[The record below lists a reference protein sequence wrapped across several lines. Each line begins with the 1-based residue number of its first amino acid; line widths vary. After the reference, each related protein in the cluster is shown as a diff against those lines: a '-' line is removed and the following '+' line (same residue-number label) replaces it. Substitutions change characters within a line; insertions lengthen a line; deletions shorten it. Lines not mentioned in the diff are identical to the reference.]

1 MTFTVTY
8 RAKDGALREERVEAA
23 SRAECVAECRRRG
36 IAPTG
41 IREGSTGR
49 DKRGPSRV
57 GGAEDNKRTTAR
69 WVAVAVVIAAVAGG
83 VWWWVS
89 ARSVIAPYQ
98 VPTKPKVEKP
108 KVEKP
113 KAEKPPKPAAKPA
126 VTNVPPVVTNTPP
139 TKEEKRAAQLKAIRE
154 KYGNNIPENLKATV
168 YFLENPPQRTF
179 HPARTRAHIFKRQ
192 SERRIASLIAVEPG
206 AFMLRKPTYDDKFDR
221 DFAEA
226 LKEPIEIGENDSPE
240 DRELKLAVRD
250 AKAEIAERMAA
261 GEKPSALLNGLVDS
275 LYELGKYKRQI
286 EQELTKI
293 RLDATYTDAD
303 IGDFVKAANTLL
315 QEKGLAPIPMPNL
328 VRRGLS
334 IRMAAANREKKRKA
348 AEAAQEKQQK

>member
-8 RAKDGALREERVEAA
+8 RAKDGALREERIEAA
-23 SRAECVAECRRRG
+23 SRAECVAACRRRG
-36 IAPTG
+36 IAPTK
-41 IREGSTGR
+41 IAEGESGKSAASPMDR
-49 DKRGPSRV
+49 DKRGPSRA
-57 GGAEDNKRTTAR
+57 GAILA
-69 WVAVAVVIAAVAGG
+69 AVVLAAIAGG
-83 VWWWVS
+83 LWWWYGGRG
-89 ARSVIAPYQ
+89 ATALPEK
-98 VPTKPKVEKP
+98 VPPKP

-113 KAEKPPKPAAKPA
+113 KAEKPPRPVVKPA

-139 TKEEKRAAQLKAIRE
+139 TKEEKRVAQLKAIRE

-261 GEKPSALLNGLVDS
+261 GEKPSALLNGVADS

>member
-36 IAPTG
+36 IAPTK
-41 IREGSTGR
+41 IAEGGKSRQDGGSPSQRRLTG
-49 DKRGPSRV
+49 K
-57 GGAEDNKRTTAR
+57 AAIL
-69 WVAVAVVIAAVAGG
+69 AAVVLAVIAGG
-83 VWWWVS
+83 LWWWHG
-89 ARSVIAPYQ
+89 ARTATAP
-98 VPTKPKVEKP
+98 VEKGPAKP